1 MKKAGILWPLASL
14 NGSHG
19 IGDFGRASYDFIDTS
34 KEAGFDMWQILP
46 LNPLGYGNSPYQPY
60 SSYAGDEVY
69 ISLDMLYEDG
79 LLDKRIAPLKQK
91 DRVDYNFVREFKGQY
106 LKKAFEKFKEKE
118 LDQTDSYKEFLKFDF
133 VYDYAVFISFKK
145 DNGLI
150 AWNEW
155 PAEQKS
161 WIIDRKLDLSPYQ
174 DQIAY
179 EIFIQYIFY
188 QQWMKLKAYAN
199 EKGLKII
206 GDIPFYVGLDSLDV
220 WQNQKYFEIT
230 EEGKPILIA
239 GVPPDA
245 FSNLGQR
252 WGNPIYKWDELEKDD
267 FKFWID
273 RLAYN
278 AKLYDIVRLDHFRA
292 FDTYW
297 QIDAKNDTAVEG
309 EWIYAPGFKLFDK
322 ITEELKDVEFI
333 AEDLGTM
340 MPGVYKLRDHY
351 DLKGMVIIQ
360 ENLRPWE
367 DHLIEAR
374 PNSVAYPG
382 THDNKTL
389 FQWYD
394 ELTDDQ
400 HEYLKEYF
408 KDLGI
413 DHGDIRD
420 DFFDFVMGVES
431 DYVIVSLADIL
442 GFGKEARINEPS
454 TLNDLNW
461 SFKLKD
467 LNDYRE
473 KVETLK
479 EIIEKNRGHARK
491 ESGKTSK
498 VEENKEK

>member
-1 MKKAGILWPLASL
+1 MEKAGILWPLASL
-14 NGSHG
+14 NGNHG
-19 IGDFGRASYDFIDTS
+19 IGDFGKASYDFIDIS
-34 KEAGFDMWQILP
+34 KKAGFDMWQILP

-79 LLDKRIAPLKQK
+79 LLDEKVAPLKQE
-91 DRVDYNFVREFKGQY
+91 DRVDYNFVRDFKGKY
-106 LKKAFEKFKEKE
+106 LKKAYEKFKEKG
-118 LDQTDSYKEFLKFDF
+118 LDKTEAYKEFLKFDF

-145 DNGLI
+145 DNDLI

-155 PAEQKS
+155 PKEQKS
-161 WIIDRKLDLSPYQ
+161 WIIDRKLDLSPYEE
-174 DQIAY
+174 QIGY
-179 EIFIQYIFY
+179 EIFVQYIFY
-188 QQWMKLKAYAN
+188 VQWMKLKAYAN
-199 EKGLKII
+199 KNGLKII

-245 FSNLGQR
+245 FSDLGQR

-309 EWIYAPGFKLFDK
+309 EWICAPGFKLFDK
-322 ITEELKDVEFI
+322 ITEELNDVEFI

-367 DHLIEAR
+367 DHLVEAR
-374 PNSVAYPG
+374 ENSVAYPG

-389 FQWYD
+389 FQWYG
-394 ELTDDQ
+394 ELSDDQ
-400 HEYLKEYF
+400 KESIVKYF
-408 KDLGI
+408 RGLGI
-413 DHGDIRD
+413 DNGDLAI
-420 DFFDFVMGVES
+420 DFFDYSMGLPSE
-431 DYVIVSLADIL
+431 YVIVSLGDIL
-442 GFGKEARINEPS
+442 GFGEEARINEPS
-454 TLNDLNW
+454 TLNDKNW

-467 LNDYRE
+467 LSAFAN
-473 KVETLK
+473 K
-479 EIIEKNRGHARK
+479 EEAIRKSIEKNKAC
-491 ESGKTSK
+491 
-498 VEENKEK
+498 N

>member
-1 MKKAGILWPLASL
+1 MEKAGILWPLASL
-14 NGSHG
+14 NGNHG
-19 IGDFGRASYDFIDTS
+19 IGDFGKASYDFIDIS
-34 KEAGFDMWQILP
+34 KKAGFDMWQILP

-79 LLDKRIAPLKQK
+79 LLDEKVAPLKQE
-91 DRVDYNFVREFKGQY
+91 DRIDYNFVRDFKGKY
-106 LKKAFEKFKEKE
+106 LKKAYEKFKEKG
-118 LDQTDSYKEFLKFDF
+118 LDKTESYKEFLKFDF

-145 DNGLI
+145 DNDLI

-155 PAEQKS
+155 PKEQKS
-161 WIIDRKLDLSPYQ
+161 WIIDRKLDLSPYEE
-174 DQIAY
+174 QIGY
-179 EIFIQYIFY
+179 EIFVQYIFY
-188 QQWMKLKAYAN
+188 VQWMKLKAYAN
-199 EKGLKII
+199 KNGLKII

-245 FSNLGQR
+245 FSDLGQR

-309 EWIYAPGFKLFDK
+309 EWICAPGFKLFDK

-367 DHLIEAR
+367 DHLVEAR
-374 PNSVAYPG
+374 ENSVAYPG

-389 FQWYD
+389 FQWYG
-394 ELTDDQ
+394 ELSKDQ
-400 HEYLKEYF
+400 KESIVKYF
-408 KDLGI
+408 RGLGI
-413 DHGDIRD
+413 DNGDLAI
-420 DFFDFVMGVES
+420 DFFDYSMGLPSE
-431 DYVIVSLADIL
+431 YVIVSLGDIL
-442 GFGKEARINEPS
+442 GFGEEARINEPS
-454 TLNDLNW
+454 TLNDKNW

-467 LNDYRE
+467 LNAFAN
-473 KVETLK
+473 K
-479 EIIEKNRGHARK
+479 EEAIRKSIEKNKAC
-491 ESGKTSK
+491 
-498 VEENKEK
+498 N